1 MYSLLSTDS
10 YTLTQMFKSKEG
22 GGGGYLHIFTIKLA
36 RIVKEL
42 RHELKQLLK
51 GLDKRFVL

>member
-22 GGGGYLHIFTIKLA
+22 GGGYLHIFTIKLA

-42 RHELKQLLK
+42 RNELKQLLK